1 MEIHMKKFAK
11 ALALA
16 LTLSLCVSVMGGCSD
31 KKESETTTS
40 ATTAETKEESQEQST
55 ETEATTTEAT
65 EETYEEGYPV
75 ELTDIYGYTSVIK
88 AKPKS
93 IVSLSPACTEL
104 VYALGMGG
112 SLVGR
117 TSVCNYPAEVS
128 SVESIGD
135 MYAPD
140 VEKIASLNP
149 DIIVTDSSITPEATV
164 TQLRDLGL
172 NVVILNEGTTF
183 DGVYTKIE
191 NMGKIFH
198 ADDVAQQVID
208 GMKADLQEVQDA
220 IKDVSLH
227 PSVYYVVGF
236 GDSGDWT
243 ATGDTFIHDIIKMA
257 GGDNI
262 AKDGQYYS
270 YNVEDLVSQ
279 DPNIIILPSWA
290 DGTFQTTA
298 PYSELTA
305 VKEGNI
311 IVLDSTDTLD
321 RQGARNVEAVRMLAE
336 AFYPECFEQ
345 EQAA

>member
-1 MEIHMKKFAK
+1 MKKFGR
-11 ALALA
+11 ALALS
-16 LTLSLCVSVMGGCSD
+16 LSLSLLVSVMSGCG
-31 KKESETTTS
+31 KKETEKETTKESS
-40 ATTAETKEESQEQST
+40 AQVTDDTEDTAEDTTDGTTAEVTEE
-55 ETEATTTEAT
+55 T

-88 AKPKS
+88 AKPQS

-104 VYALGMGG
+104 VYSLGMGG

-117 TSVCNYPAEVS
+117 TSVCNYPDEVA

-140 VEKIASLNP
+140 VEKIASLEP

-183 DGVYTKIE
+183 EGVYTKIE

-198 ADDVAQQVID
+198 ADDVAAQVID
-208 GMKADLQEVQDA
+208 GMKAELAEVQDA
-220 IKDVSLH
+220 IKDVNLH

-236 GDSGDWT
+236 GDTGDWT
-243 ATGDTFIHDIIKMA
+243 ATGDTFINDIITMA

-321 RQGARNVEAVRMLAE
+321 RQCARNPEAVRMLAE
-336 AFYPECFEQ
+336 AFYPECFAE